1 MIALGVLVAANT
13 FVQLINFEATTFY
26 LMELNADLFNCYYC
40 SGNYDEDL
48 FSGASGIA
56 MCGFLKLMEK
66 PFTKRHRFPLTV
78 EVGSGAGGHLQH
90 VRHYY
95 DQYVMTDIRD
105 YRPDKTPMASKPF
118 LFANAE
124 NLPFADKS
132 VDRLV
137 STCLLHHVTNPLSA
151 LSQWRSVVRPGGSIT
166 IFLPCD
172 PGLLWRLGR
181 QVGPRR
187 KALKHGVDYDFMMA
201 LSHRNHVGSIM
212 AILNA
217 VFKRDK
223 VRRSGFPAPFLSSW
237 NLNLAFVY
245 QITKASSEDSPS
257 SDKRR

>member
-1 MIALGVLVAANT
+1 
-13 FVQLINFEATTFY
+13 
-26 LMELNADLFNCYYC
+26 MEIDADLFSCYYC
-40 SGNYDEDL
+40 SGNYDADL
-48 FSGASGIA
+48 FSGASGFA
-56 MCGFLKLMEK
+56 MKGFQKLMEK
-66 PFTKRHRFPLTV
+66 PFAKNHLFPLTV
-78 EVGSGAGGHLQH
+78 EVGSGAGGHARY
-90 VRHYY
+90 VRHSY
-95 DQYVMTDIRD
+95 DQYLMTDIRD
-105 YRPDKTPMASKPF
+105 YRPDKSPQPLKPF

-124 NLPFADKS
+124 GLPFADNS

-151 LSQWRSVVRPGGSIT
+151 LSQWRTAVRPGGSIT

-187 KALKHGVDYDFMMA
+187 KALKQGVDYDFLMA
-201 LSHRNHVGSIM
+201 VSHRNHVGSIM

-245 QITKASSEDSPS
+245 QITKASSENSPS
-257 SDKRR
+257 SDKRG